1 MSKLK
6 KMLVA
11 MPVIVITFL
20 LLTGIAYGETNRSG
34 VITADSVNV
43 REKASTSADIVCKLA
58 KDTKVTILDQDADWY
73 KVKYTEYTGWVF
85 GEYINVKGTVIGT
98 GVVNGSN
105 VNVRSNPDISN
116 DIITKLD
123 KGTKINI
130 YEYSDNWARILVD
143 DNTIGWINL
152 DYVTVT
158 KEKASRSLTSSVRPP
173 VDTDVQDKQEE
184 EKAVDK
190 TDATEVDE
198 DSANSEEGDLRQ
210 QVVAYAKK
218 FLGVRYKYGGTTSK
232 GFDCS
237 GFVQYVYK
245 HFGISLE
252 RTAADQGSNG
262 TKIDK
267 DDLKP
272 GDLVFFDTNGG
283 HNAIEHA
290 GIYIGDGKFI
300 HASSGKSNRCV
311 TISTMTEGFYYKS
324 YMRSRRYIDD

>member
-1 MSKLK
+1 MSKLM

-11 MPVIVITFL
+11 MPVIVISFL

-34 VITADSVNV
+34 IINADSVNV

-58 KDTKVTILDQDADWY
+58 KDTKVAILDQDADWY

-85 GEYINVKGTVIGT
+85 GEYINVKSTVVATGTVS
-98 GVVNGSN
+98 GSN

-116 DIITKLD
+116 EIITKLD
-123 KGTKINI
+123 KGTKIDI

-143 DNTIGWINL
+143 KEIGWINL
-152 DYVTVT
+152 DYVTVQ
-158 KEKASRSLTSSVRPP
+158 KDKASRSLTNNVRPP
-173 VDTDVQDKQEE
+173 VNTAVEDKQEE
-184 EKAVDK
+184 EKKDETVV
-190 TDATEVDE
+190 TE
-198 DSANSEEGDLRQ
+198 DSAKTEEGDLRQ

-218 FLGVRYKYGGTTSK
+218 YLGVRYKYGGTTAK

-252 RTAADQGSNG
+252 RTAADQGSHG
-262 TKIDK
+262 TKINK
-267 DDLKP
+267 DDLAP

-283 HNAIEHA
+283 LNAIEHV

-300 HASSGKSNRCV
+300 HASSGRSNRCV
-311 TISTMTEGFYYKS
+311 TISTLTEGFYYKS
-324 YMRSRRYIDD
+324 YMRSRRYLKD